1 MKDIFQKIEYHY
13 DFCLVFMSLIN
24 HWFVGMIEK
33 MVGLPKPGDSI
44 DLWIHQLIVEKLKL
58 TMVFVWMIPQS
69 LSMGLLK
76 GRYALS

>member
-1 MKDIFQKIEYHY
+1 MNHCFIE
-13 DFCLVFMSLIN
+13 I
-24 HWFVGMIEK
+24 IEK
-33 MVGLPKPGDSI
+33 MLGLPKPGDLI
-44 DLWIHQLIVEKLKL
+44 DLWIHQLTVEKLKS